1 MLKSTDVL
9 RRKLSQETVSRL
21 CPTNSQSERATCRS
35 ALFIKLGC
43 FHCFFSSSLCFSHS
57 LPFIPPDNRSSA
69 GRCAAGG
76 GECRASGHYLLLL
89 LHADQLLQSGPCCV
103 ILQLT
108 SGKTFW
114 QCKVLV
120 LLSGL
125 MYYEV
130 TLIMQLLYNQIIVVF
145 GRYCGKNTRNKSL
158 PGDLC
163 VCHGFRNTVWILL
176 T

>member
-1 MLKSTDVL
+1 MDML
-9 RRKLSQETVSRL
+9 RRKLSQETASRL
-21 CPTNSQSERATCRS
+21 CPTNCEQSVRESDCRS

-43 FHCFFSSSLCFSHS
+43 FHRFFFLPLCVSLILSLSSHQIIEAQLDAV
-57 LPFIPPDNRSSA
+57 LLLR
-69 GRCAAGG
+69 R
-76 GECRASGHYLLLL
+76 GEGQCRASGHYLLLL
-89 LHADQLLQSGPCCV
+89 LHTDQLMQSGPCCV

-125 MYYEV
+125 TYYEV

-145 GRYCGKNTRNKSL
+145 GRYCAKNTSNKSL
-158 PGDLC
+158 LF
-163 VCHGFRNTVWILL
+163 FRWLMRVSWLP
-176 T
+176 